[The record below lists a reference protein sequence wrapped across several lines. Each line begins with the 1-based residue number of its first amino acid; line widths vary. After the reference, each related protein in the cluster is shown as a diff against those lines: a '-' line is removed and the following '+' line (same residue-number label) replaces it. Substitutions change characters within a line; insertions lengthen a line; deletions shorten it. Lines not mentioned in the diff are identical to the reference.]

1 MPFIWGSGSAWKI
14 LIRSQNTT
22 VKKAILFAQ
31 KTRCRQLM
39 WFARGHQ
46 RALVL
51 KGTRQTPAE
60 LFPPTPSPRV
70 TSQNHHITY
79 SCPPHKGFSVTDWSA
94 GHRGWRVF
102 PMEGAFPAWGSC
114 VNSSPLNPTGLP
126 RHSCSLKP
134 KQTLA
139 GIIKR
144 CAWKAKIS
152 YSIKGLKSHF
162 QPCLIT

>member
-1 MPFIWGSGSAWKI
+1 MQTAYVICQRSPKGSGAKGHSADTSRAVSSHTLTSGHISEPPHHLLLSPTQRIFSHRLK
-14 LIRSQNTT
+14 
-22 VKKAILFAQ
+22 
-31 KTRCRQLM
+31 CRP
-39 WFARGHQ
+39 R
-46 RALVL
+46 RL
-51 KGTRQTPAE
+51 KG
-60 LFPPTPSPRV
+60 F
-70 TSQNHHITY
+70 
-79 SCPPHKGFSVTDWSA
+79 
-94 GHRGWRVF
+94 F
-102 PMEGAFPAWGSC
+102 PMEGALPAWGSC